1 MKRPLFHTLSYSA
14 QVTRKR
20 RYSSTAVGFPIR
32 NDQKAD
38 CQRVSR
44 GFPTWERAR
53 RAGTYV
59 KEPRLCVCRAYIP
72 LHYSKTITTTLLMVY
87 TTPLVMQQTNTMAR
101 PHKLIAMSLGEPKNE
116 RTSPLVPLM
125 MLLTTTMARPHI
137 RIAMS
142 LGESESERTNHS
154 KTNWSS
160 LAVHLGV
167 TCSRHRHGVYK
178 HSVLSV
184 NLLSLFVVC
193 S

>member
-1 MKRPLFHTLSYSA
+1 MKRPKFPTLSYST
-14 QVTRKR
+14 QVARKS
-20 RYSSTAVGFPIR
+20 RYSSTGVGFPIR

-59 KEPRLCVCRAYIP
+59 REPRLFVCRAYNP
-72 LHYSKTITTTLLMVY
+72 QPNPKAMTTTLLMVY
-87 TTPLVMQQTNTMAR
+87 AAPLMMQQTN
-101 PHKLIAMSLGEPKNE
+101 
-116 RTSPLVPLM
+116 
-125 MLLTTTMARPHI
+125 TMARPHI

-142 LGESESERTNHS
+142 LGESVSERTNPF

-167 TCSRHRHGVYK
+167 TCSRHRHGANE

-184 NLLSLFVVC
+184 VLLS
-193 S
+193 